1 MKEKNI
7 FRLLIISILISS
19 NLFAQSINYPD
30 SSVLAHGDW
39 YKFSISS
46 SGLYKLTYND
56 FISLGVPPEKIK
68 ASNISIYGNGGRA
81 ISSDNSQCN
90 FTDLK
95 ENSIYVSDPNNNFS
109 QGGYVIFYGEG
120 GTEWEYDRINRTWGF
135 NLHPYSDQYSYF
147 VTFSDSI
154 GEKKRINTISNQSL
168 NSDTL
173 TNSNR
178 DFFLSK
184 QELVNIMHTGRLW
197 VGKQYSLNK
206 TEEYPLDLRNALV
219 DQNNNLLKPAII
231 EYKFVAQS
239 PINTSFVFNYNN
251 TDIDTI
257 IFPGNTSTSSGDIVN
272 DKILKKTITSVK
284 TTNKTSITFSGGPTS
299 KGWLDYILV
308 SYDKKLQYNYPSV
321 LKYYTTEF
329 LGLNL
334 NVENIISNVTNEN
347 VLVWDVS
354 NWTNPTQI
362 TGTYNSTDKTYS
374 VKLNSDSI
382 KNIVVFHT
390 NSNFN
395 TIKPIGKIENQNLH
409 STQAVDYVIITNPL
423 FIEQA
428 NRLAELHQEH
438 NNITTKVVTTEEI
451 YNEFSSGTP
460 DYLAYKEFLRMLY
473 NKYLPEGKN
482 PQNVLLFGDGTF
494 DNKNILKYNNNFI
507 LTHQSDNKEHTDF
520 STPCE
525 DYITYLSPN
534 AKGYVEIS
542 RKDSM
547 LVGVGRFPA
556 NSVSQAEILVDKSQR
571 YLLKEDIIGKE
582 GITDWRNTSILTAD
596 DADDLSD
603 KQFVKLAENIYEQ
616 TKLQQPQINAVKI
629 YSDAYKQYA
638 SSSGNTYPD
647 ASKAINQQMKKG
659 CLIFNYIGHGSE
671 DHLSSERLI
680 TISDMTSWSNF
691 HSMPLMITSTCE
703 FARFDL
709 IDKPSA
715 AENTL
720 YNKNGGMIALISAA
734 RPIYAN
740 DDMNKNFHRYV
751 LETLPTN
758 QTRTFGEAFSTTKN
772 DVSSRMTFDQR
783 SVILLGDPALRIS
796 IPKFKVATLKIN
808 EINPEIQNDT
818 LRALSNVSIEG
829 RIEDWDNNLV
839 EDFNGY
845 IQITLFDKSTNYY
858 TLDNENNDSRIEF
871 EQQKNILHKAKAK
884 VENGLFT
891 HSFTMPKDIAYNY
904 GYGKLSYYAYSDSI
918 DASGNCN
925 SFVVGGIDNS
935 VIIEETRPIV
945 KLFIGDSNFKS
956 GGITNENPELY
967 AIISDKI
974 AINTVGSGLGHDIT
988 ATLDNAANT
997 FILND
1002 YFVQSETDPNKGYIN
1017 FPFTQLNEGE
1027 HTLTLK
1033 AWNIFNYSS
1042 SATITFNVISK
1053 DDETYANLK
1062 NYPNPFSNTTNF
1074 YLEHNQNEEITS
1086 AEIQIFNTT
1095 GMRVKTIKVNNP
1107 SKGYTIGPIQWDGTT
1122 DGGQKLQAGIYIY
1135 RILIN
1140 KENSKEY
1147 SDSQKLVIQEH
1158 LC

>member
-7 FRLLIISILISS
+7 FKLLILSLLISS

-30 SSVLAHGDW
+30 SSVLAHGNW

-56 FISLGVPPEKIK
+56 FISLGVPAEKIVS
-68 ASNISIYGNGGRA
+68 SNLSIYGNGGKP
-81 ISSDNSQCN
+81 ISSNNSKCT
-90 FTDLK
+90 FSDLI
-95 ENSIYVSDPNNNFS
+95 ENSIYVYDPNNNFS

-120 GTEWEYDRINRTWGF
+120 GTQWEYNKANRTWGF

-154 GEKKRINTISNQSL
+154 GEKKRINTISNQL
-168 NSDTL
+168 LVSDTIS
-173 TNSNR
+173 NSSR

-184 QELVNIMHTGRLW
+184 QELVNIEHSGRLW
-197 VGKQYSLNK
+197 VGKQYTSNK

-219 DQNNNLLKPAII
+219 DQNNNLLRPAIM
-231 EYKFVAQS
+231 EYKFVTQS
-239 PINTSFVFNYNN
+239 ATNTTFLINYNN
-251 TDIDTI
+251 TDIDTMLFTI
-257 IFPGNTSTSSGDIVN
+257 SPDLIDEAN
-272 DKILKKTITSVK
+272 DKIYKKTINSVK
-284 TTNKTSITFSGGPTS
+284 PTNKTSVTFSGGPTS
-299 KGWLDYILV
+299 KGWLDYIIV
-308 SYDKKLQYNYPSV
+308 NYDKKLQYNYPSV

-334 NVENIISNVTNEN
+334 NVENIISNVVNEN

-409 STQAVDYVIITNPL
+409 ATEATDYVIITHPL

-428 NRLAELHQEH
+428 KRLAELHKNH
-438 NNITTKVVTTEEI
+438 NNITTKVVTIDEI

-460 DYLAYKEFLRMLY
+460 DYLAYKEFMRMLY
-473 NKYLPEGKN
+473 NKYSSQGKG

-507 LTHQSDNKEHTDF
+507 LTHQTDNKVHDVFT
-520 STPCE
+520 TPCD
-525 DYITYLSPN
+525 DYITYLSPD
-534 AKGYVEIS
+534 AKGFEDV
-542 RKDSM
+542 RKRDSM
-547 LVGVGRFPA
+547 MIGVGRFPA
-556 NSVSQAEILVDKSQR
+556 NNLSQAKILVDKSQR
-571 YLLKEDIIGKE
+571 YLLREDIIE
-582 GITDWRNTSILTAD
+582 QNGITDWRNTSILTAD
-596 DADDLSD
+596 DADGDD
-603 KQFVKLAENIYEQ
+603 KVFVTLAENIYEQ
-616 TKLQQPQINAVKI
+616 TRLQQPNINAVKI

-647 ASKAINQQMKKG
+647 ASKAINHQMKKG
-659 CLIFNYIGHGSE
+659 CLIFNYVGHGSE

-680 TISDMTSWSNF
+680 TISDMTSWKNF
-691 HSMPLMITSTCE
+691 YSMPLMITSTCE

-720 YNKNGGMIALISAA
+720 YNGNGGMIALISAA

-740 DDMNKNFHRYV
+740 DYMNKNFHKYV
-751 LETLPTN
+751 LETLPNN
-758 QTRTFGEAFSTTKN
+758 QTRTFGEAFSITKN
-772 DVSSRMTFDQR
+772 DVSSAMGYTDR

-796 IPKFKVATLKIN
+796 IPKYNVATLRIN
-808 EINPEIQNDT
+808 ETDPEIENDT
-818 LRALSNVSIEG
+818 LRALSSVSIEG
-829 RIEDWDNNLV
+829 RIEDWDKNLV

-845 IQITLFDKSTNYY
+845 VLISLYDKSSKYF
-858 TLDNENNDSRIEF
+858 TLDNENNGSRIEF
-871 EQQKNILHKAKAK
+871 EQQKDILHKGKAK

-891 HSFTMPKDIAYNY
+891 YNFIVPKDIAYNY
-904 GYGKLSYYAYSDSI
+904 GYGKLSYYAYNDSS
-918 DASGNCN
+918 DASGYCN
-925 SFVVGGIDNS
+925 NFVVGGIDNS
-935 VIIEETRPIV
+935 VIIEETRPV
-945 KLFIGDSNFKS
+945 VRLYIGDSNFHS

-1002 YFVQSETDPNKGYIN
+1002 YFIQSDIDPNKGYIE
-1017 FPFTQLNEGE
+1017 FPFTKLTQGE

-1042 SATITFNVISK
+1042 SHTITFNVISK
-1053 DDETYANLK
+1053 NTETYSNLK
-1062 NYPNPFSNTTNF
+1062 NYPNPFSSKTNF
-1074 YLEHNQNEEITS
+1074 YLEHNQNQEITS
-1086 AEIQIFNTT
+1086 AEIHIFNTT
-1095 GMRVKTIKVNNP
+1095 GMRVKTIKVSNP
-1107 SKGYTIGPIQWDGTT
+1107 SKGYTIGPIEWDGTS

-1135 RILIN
+1135 RMLIN

-1147 SDSQKLVIQEH
+1147 SQSQKLVIF
-1158 LC
+1158 